1 MSIKSLKK
9 YLLIIM
15 GTISLILG
23 TVGIFIPILPT
34 TPFLLLASSCYIRSS
49 KKLYDWL
56 IKHKVFGKYIYNYLV
71 HKSVK
76 KSAKITALTL
86 LWLSLGV
93 TIYLMKNFYISF
105 ILILIGTAVSI
116 HIISLKTLPAD
127 CNTLAVFMVCLSTIK
142 YMS

>member
-1 MSIKSLKK
+1 
-9 YLLIIM
+9 M

-34 TPFLLLASSCYIRSS
+34 TPFLLLASYCYIRSS
-49 KKLYDWL
+49 KKLYNWL
-56 IKHKVFGKYIYNYLV
+56 INHKVFGKYIYNYLV

-127 CNTLAVFMVCLSTIK
+127 FE
-142 YMS
+142 